1 MSDGATSAVETGGPA
16 DKAGISEKDIITKI
30 NGASVGEAG
39 GVSTLIGAYAP
50 GETVTVTYLRGG
62 SERTTKVTL
71 ATYRAN

>member
-1 MSDGATSAVETGGPA
+1 V
-16 DKAGISEKDIITKI
+16 
-30 NGASVGEAG
+30 
-39 GVSTLIGAYAP
+39 P